1 MWIEILTVVLFILFI
16 LYVGN
21 ERDKH
26 TRRNAPAKIQLKV
39 EQVNEVDEN

>member
-1 MWIEILTVVLFILFI
+1 MIIFAI
-16 LYVGN
+16 YVGN

-39 EQVNEVDEN
+39 ERVNEVDEN